1 MLKNLYF
8 QTVVLDKTLETPLDS
23 KEIKPDNPKGN
34 QSEYSFFGR
43 TDGKADALVLWPP
56 HAKSQLIGKDPD
68 AGCSDCSLFQFQFCT
83 NSLTQ

>member
-8 QTVVLDKTLETPLDS
+8 RIVVLDKTLETPLDS

-43 TDGKADALVLWPP
+43 TDG
-56 HAKSQLIGKDPD
+56 
-68 AGCSDCSLFQFQFCT
+68 
-83 NSLTQ
+83 